1 MRKISLL
8 LVIILAFS
16 LVATACSS
24 EPAEEPEAPAEGE
37 EPAESGEETPEDQFI
52 TILTGGSSGP
62 YFALGGALS
71 NLLND
76 NLSYANSSVE
86 STGASAVNATKIGNN
101 EAELALAMNN
111 VVSFAY
117 EGTESFADKGE
128 FKNLRGIASLYPNF
142 CQVITVEGTGIESI
156 EDLAG
161 KRVGVGAPGS
171 GTEVDARNILA
182 AHGITYDDVEEDYLS
197 YAESVEQMK
206 NGTVDAAFLTSG
218 LPNSTIMDL
227 ATTHDVVIVPIRP
240 EMVEKLA
247 EEVPFYSSEIIP
259 AGTYDNEE
267 DVYTAAVKSILITNS
282 EVSEQV
288 AYDITK
294 TLFENL
300 QAMRDTHSAA
310 DHIDIEKF
318 NEGMPIP
325 LHPGAERYFK
335 EAGVLE

>member
-1 MRKISLL
+1 
-8 LVIILAFS
+8 
-16 LVATACSS
+16 
-24 EPAEEPEAPAEGE
+24 
-37 EPAESGEETPEDQFI
+37 
-52 TILTGGSSGP
+52 
-62 YFALGGALS
+62 
-71 NLLND
+71 
-76 NLSYANSSVE
+76 
-86 STGASAVNATKIGNN
+86 
-101 EAELALAMNN
+101 
-111 VVSFAY
+111 
-117 EGTESFADKGE
+117 
-128 FKNLRGIASLYPNF
+128 
-142 CQVITVEGTGIESI
+142 
-156 EDLAG
+156 
-161 KRVGVGAPGS
+161 
-171 GTEVDARNILA
+171 
-182 AHGITYDDVEEDYLS
+182 
-197 YAESVEQMK
+197 
-206 NGTVDAAFLTSG
+206 
-218 LPNSTIMDL
+218 MDL
-227 ATTHDVVIVPIRP
+227 ATTHDVVIVPVRP

-267 DVYTAAVKSILITNS
+267 DVYTAAVKSILITNA

>member
-1 MRKISLL
+1 
-8 LVIILAFS
+8 
-16 LVATACSS
+16 
-24 EPAEEPEAPAEGE
+24 
-37 EPAESGEETPEDQFI
+37 
-52 TILTGGSSGP
+52 
-62 YFALGGALS
+62 
-71 NLLND
+71 
-76 NLSYANSSVE
+76 
-86 STGASAVNATKIGNN
+86 
-101 EAELALAMNN
+101 MNN

-318 NEGMPIP
+318 NQGMPIP